1 MPALPPRPVRLEGRE
16 IERPMVFVYRHRGV
30 PWSMGMAYTAEGNVV
45 VAFRQGDIMPL
56 VHETAFKNE

>member
-1 MPALPPRPVRLEGRE
+1 
-16 IERPMVFVYRHRGV
+16 MVFVYRHRGV
-30 PWSMGMAYTAEGNVV
+30 PWSIGMAYTAEGNVV